1 MCVCRLKNTKLKSV
15 PRNKTLGKQQ
25 LNLSL
30 PQTGS
35 FPPYEFRRDPKGSGL
50 SGGDGFIQSLTRFRR
65 FPRITSSHR
74 LRWRRCGSGRFRS
87 AWIPWLGPLLRVHGF
102 AFAPTFTLSFSFFLS
117 HWFRFDCGVLRLNWL
132 GQFCCSVFASSSSA
146 FPFSCSACVPYVR
159 LFYPGDSA
167 RPSRI
172 HRVPRI
178 QRVASDVLSIST
190 VARTGSVVVQTPAGR
205 RQIGWG
211 RRRRSSPGTADRPP
225 GTGTRPCSPGK
236 SPAAGTG

>member
-1 MCVCRLKNTKLKSV
+1 MRQRPVPVRLD
-15 PRNKTLGKQQ
+15 
-25 LNLSL
+25 SL
-30 PQTGS
+30 AWPFAARS
-35 FPPYEFRRDPKGSGL
+35 RFCFCSH
-50 SGGDGFIQSLTRFRR
+50 FHSLF
-65 FPRITSSHR
+65 
-74 LRWRRCGSGRFRS
+74 L
-87 AWIPWLGPLLRVHGF
+87 
-102 AFAPTFTLSFSFFLS
+102 FLS

-132 GQFCCSVFASSSSA
+132 GQFCCSVFASSSFA

-205 RQIGWG
+205 RPIGWG
-211 RRRRSSPGTADRPP
+211 RRRRSNPGTADRPP